1 MKRLSPFAVLL
12 ATVAVLS
19 PRATQADE
27 LKLKDGT
34 KIVGTIVGF
43 EENSF
48 KVKTN
53 YGFAVVQK
61 DQVVSIS
68 ITDSAKKP
76 DAEKKSEPSA
86 EKPAP
91 PATAVNSYKKHN
103 ATPAP
108 AADPGT
114 SDPKTPPPNAS
125 PAPPNAAPATAKSV
139 TPAAPSENPAPAK
152 AAPTTAAVAQP
163 PAPPKPAQPESMRE
177 RVTGNLYA
185 NETYGFQMYKPPT
198 WQLVEGARSV
208 LPGAITALGTSDETT
223 YLLIGRQP
231 IEKSFASDI
240 DATNRHLQN
249 TLDNFRPLG
258 EKKIVVSG
266 EPAVEKRFRVS
277 VEQHDWSGI
286 AVFFQHDAHLYTIF
300 GMTSADSDLVQI
312 QENVISRAISSLQF
326 AKQ

>member
-1 MKRLSPFAVLL
+1 MLV
-12 ATVAVLS
+12 ATVVVFSA
-19 PRATQADE
+19 RAIHADE

-61 DQVVSIS
+61 DQVLSIS

-76 DAEKKSEPSA
+76 EAEKKSQPPA

-91 PATAVNSYKKHN
+91 PAAVNSYKKDN
-103 ATPAP
+103 TTPSTPPNPAP
-108 AADPGT
+108 AADST
-114 SDPKTPPPNAS
+114 ASDPKTSTSNPSPSVLNATT
-125 PAPPNAAPATAKSV
+125 AAAKSSSPSAIP
-139 TPAAPSENPAPAK
+139 PAAAAQPPVPAK
-152 AAPTTAAVAQP
+152 A
-163 PAPPKPAQPESMRE
+163 AQPESMRE

-208 LPGAITALGTSDETT
+208 LPGAITALGTSDQTT

-240 DATNRHLQN
+240 DATDRHLRS
-249 TLDNFRPLG
+249 TLDNFRALG

-277 VEQHDWSGI
+277 VDQHDWSGV

-326 AKQ
+326 AKP